1 MPSPRDDS
9 RSPASEPDPLVRL
22 DRDLKAFEAGRQGR
36 GRGQIGVASEGY
48 RMLGQVLGGV
58 LGGIGLGWLVDHFA
72 HTAPFGV
79 VAGLVIG
86 AGLSVVNAV
95 RMAQR
100 VSARVVAERGV
111 APPAPD
117 DEDEV
122 D

>member
-1 MPSPRDDS
+1 
-9 RSPASEPDPLVRL
+9 
-22 DRDLKAFEAGRQGR
+22 
-36 GRGQIGVASEGY
+36 
-48 RMLGQVLGGV
+48 MLGQVLGGV